1 MQPSPW
7 FRRMDVR
14 WRAARAALAGAV
26 LLALAGCATVPPAA
40 PAETIRILAINDFH
54 GNLEPPGGIT
64 AWSDAGQRHEGQL
77 GGAARL
83 AATIG
88 ALRQEEEHAIT
99 VAAGDLIGASPLASA
114 QFLDEPAIMALNR
127 LGLELAAVGNHEFD
141 RGTAE
146 LRRMQEG
153 GCAVLTTR
161 QPCQLDAPFEGASF
175 AFLAAN
181 VLDDEGATLFPGTA
195 IRRMGGVQVGFIGLT
210 LKETAT
216 LVSPAGTR
224 GYRFADEAATANRA
238 AERLLA
244 EGADAIVLLIHQG
257 GRVDPANNL
266 DACPQLDGAIVPI
279 VAALSPAIRV
289 VVSGHTHM
297 AYVCELPLPGGG
309 GTRLLT
315 SAGRYGHFVTAI
327 DLAVDPQTDAIV
339 AASARNHPVSEAAG
353 EQADVAALVARYVA
367 AARPLAARVVG
378 TIAGTLDWAGGARE
392 SAMARLIA
400 DSQLA
405 ATRDTEDGG
414 AQVAFINSGGV
425 RNRLE
430 PAGDGSVTYGQL
442 FAVQPF
448 GNTLVVL
455 EMTGRQLKA
464 VLEEQFGPDN
474 LARPRQSL
482 LIPSR
487 GFTYTIDPA
496 RPAGER
502 VVAMRLDGQPV
513 AEAATYRVTVNN
525 FLASGGD
532 GFATFAQA
540 PVVAD
545 GGPDLDAMEVYIA
558 AGVTA
563 PADRRVLEAG
573 DDAR

>member
-1 MQPSPW
+1 MQSSRW
-7 FRRMDVR
+7 FADADAR
-14 WRAARAALAGAV
+14 WRTARAALAGPV

-40 PAETIRILAINDFH
+40 PVEDIRILAINDFH

-64 AWSDAGQRHEGQL
+64 AWSDAGERHEGQL

-88 ALRQEEEHAIT
+88 ALRQGEEHAIT

-127 LGLELAAVGNHEFD
+127 LGLDLAAVGNHEFD

-161 QPCQLDAPFEGASF
+161 QPCQLDDPFEGAGFS
-175 AFLAAN
+175 FLAAN
-181 VLDDEGATLFPGTA
+181 VLDDQGATLFPGTA
-195 IRRMGGVQVGFIGLT
+195 IRRLGAVQVGFIGMT

-224 GYRFADEAATANRA
+224 GYRFADEAATANQA

-257 GRVDPANNL
+257 GGVDPANSL

-339 AASARNHPVSEAAG
+339 SMTARNHPVTEAAG

-367 AARPLAARVVG
+367 AARPLASRVVG
-378 TIAGTLDWAGGARE
+378 TIGGTLDWASGAGE
-392 SAMARLIA
+392 SGMARLIA

-405 ATRDTEDGG
+405 ATRDAAGGG
-414 AQVAFINSGGV
+414 AQLAFINSGGV
-425 RNRLE
+425 RTRLE

-464 VLEEQFGPDN
+464 VLEEQFGPDSP
-474 LARPRQSL
+474 ARPRQSL

-502 VVAMRLDGQPV
+502 VVAMRLDGVPV
-513 AEAATYRVTVNN
+513 AEAATYRLTVNN

-532 GFATFAQA
+532 GFTTFAQA
-540 PVVAD
+540 PVVAE
-545 GGPDLDAMEVYIA
+545 GGPDLDAMEAHIA
-558 AGVTA
+558 AGVAA
-563 PADRRVLEAG
+563 PTDRRVLDASG
-573 DDAR
+573 DAQ